1 MLRGVSMNDI
11 VKYDNKFNLTNLN
24 TLNKIEQDIFMAI
37 CSAFS
42 TKKTTTIQYDFEEI
56 KEKANLIDRKY
67 TDEKF
72 RDFMLRTQEK
82 IIKTVFTV
90 IKEDGS
96 IDMLPMFNRFSTPA
110 DSTVVNVELNPYFY
124 NYLYDIPQ
132 KIPFS
137 QFELTNF
144 LTLKS
149 KYSKTLFRY
158 LLQNYRGEWT
168 LDFKE
173 FIKLL
178 DFPKSYRTSVV
189 IMTIMKMVS
198 DINKTKIIDNLAYHL
213 TKNNKKRGEPIE
225 SITFTYTINNRIKQE
240 LEESITVEEIV
251 HKETEV
257 IPAENPLYNDQVV
270 IKKRVEQ
277 IEHQAVCPRCNG
289 KLMKGTVSNG
299 ANKGREY
306 EACINSKYCNAN
318 NNTSCKYFNWLD
330 TPPPVVKEAVAEYNS
345 KIDISAAIE
354 EMKGMNLE
362 EIKVFF
368 DKNGWDLKELFDFM
382 ELAKGKL

>member
-1 MLRGVSMNDI
+1 MNKI
-11 VKYDNKFNLTNLN
+11 VKYDNKFNLTKLNNLN
-24 TLNKIEQDIFMAI
+24 QVEQDIFMTI
-37 CSAFS
+37 CSGFS
-42 TKKTTTIQYDFEEI
+42 TKKVTKIQYDFSEI
-56 KEKANLIDRKY
+56 KENANFTNKKY
-67 TDEKF
+67 TDERF
-72 RDFMLRTQEK
+72 REFMISTQKK
-82 IIKTVFTV
+82 IAKTVFTV

-96 IDMLPMFNRFSTPA
+96 VEILPMFTRFSTPA
-110 DSTVVNVELNPYFY
+110 GSTVVNVELNPYFY

-132 KIPFS
+132 KIPFT

-144 LTLKS
+144 LALRS

-158 LLQNYRGEWT
+158 LLQSYRGEWT
-168 LDFKE
+168 IDFKE
-173 FIKLL
+173 FIELL

-189 IMTIMKMVS
+189 IMTIIKMVS
-198 DINKTKIIDNLAYHL
+198 DINKTKIIDNLTYHL
-213 TKNNKKRGEPIE
+213 VKNPKKRGEPIE

-240 LEESITVEEIV
+240 LEESIVVEKIV

-270 IKKRVEQ
+270 IKKKVEQ

-289 KLMKGTVSNG
+289 KLMKGTVSTG

-330 TPPPVVKEAVAEYNS
+330 TPPPVVKETVAEYNS
-345 KIDISAAIE
+345 KIDISTAIE

-368 DKNGWDLKELFDFM
+368 DKNGWDLKDLFDFM

>member
-1 MLRGVSMNDI
+1 MNKI
-11 VKYDNKFNLTNLN
+11 VKYDNKFNLTKLNNLN
-24 TLNKIEQDIFMAI
+24 QVEQDIFMTI
-37 CSAFS
+37 CSGFS
-42 TKKTTTIQYDFEEI
+42 TKKVTKIQYDFSEI
-56 KEKANLIDRKY
+56 KENANFTNKKY
-67 TDEKF
+67 TDERF
-72 RDFMLRTQEK
+72 REFMISTQKK
-82 IIKTVFTV
+82 IAKTVFTV

-96 IDMLPMFNRFSTPA
+96 IEILPMFNRFSTPA

-132 KIPFS
+132 KIPFT

-158 LLQNYRGEWT
+158 LLQSYRGEWT
-168 LDFKE
+168 IDFKE
-173 FIKLL
+173 FIELL
-178 DFPKSYRTSVV
+178 DFPKSYKTSA
-189 IMTIMKMVS
+189 ITSTIIKMVS
-198 DINKTKIIDNLAYHL
+198 DINNTKIIDNLTYHL
-213 TKNNKKRGEPIE
+213 VKNHKKRGEPIE

-240 LEESITVEEIV
+240 LEESITVEKII

-277 IEHQAVCPRCNG
+277 IEHQSVCPRCNG
-289 KLMKGTVSNG
+289 KLMKGTVSTG

-330 TPPPVVKEAVAEYNS
+330 TPPPVVKETVAEYNS

-354 EMKGMNLE
+354 EMKDMNLE
-362 EIKVFF
+362 EIKALF

-382 ELAKGKL
+382 KLSKGKL

>member
-1 MLRGVSMNDI
+1 MNKI
-11 VKYDNKFNLTNLN
+11 VKYDNKFNLTKLNNLN
-24 TLNKIEQDIFMAI
+24 QVEQDIFMTI
-37 CSAFS
+37 CSGFS
-42 TKKTTTIQYDFEEI
+42 TKKVTKIQYDFSEI
-56 KEKANLIDRKY
+56 KENANFTNKKY
-67 TDEKF
+67 TDERF
-72 RDFMLRTQEK
+72 REFMISTQKK
-82 IIKTVFTV
+82 IAKTVFTV

-96 IDMLPMFNRFSTPA
+96 IEILPMFNRFSTPA

-132 KIPFS
+132 KIPFT

-158 LLQNYRGEWT
+158 LLQSYRGEWT
-168 LDFKE
+168 IDFKE
-173 FIKLL
+173 FIELL
-178 DFPKSYRTSVV
+178 DFPKSYKTSA
-189 IMTIMKMVS
+189 ITSTIIKMVS
-198 DINKTKIIDNLAYHL
+198 DINNTKIIDNLTYHL
-213 TKNNKKRGEPIE
+213 VKNHKKRGEPIE

-240 LEESITVEEIV
+240 LEESITVEKIV

-289 KLMKGTVSNG
+289 KLMKGTVSTG

-330 TPPPVVKEAVAEYNS
+330 TPPPVVKETVAEYNS

-354 EMKGMNLE
+354 EMKDMNLE
-362 EIKVFF
+362 EIKALF

-382 ELAKGKL
+382 KLSKGKL

>member
-1 MLRGVSMNDI
+1 MNKI
-11 VKYDNKFNLTNLN
+11 VKYDNKFNLTKLNNLN
-24 TLNKIEQDIFMAI
+24 QVEQDIFMTI
-37 CSAFS
+37 CSGFS
-42 TKKTTTIQYDFEEI
+42 TKKVTKIQYDFSEI
-56 KEKANLIDRKY
+56 KENANFTNKKY
-67 TDEKF
+67 TDERF
-72 RDFMLRTQEK
+72 REFMISTQKK
-82 IIKTVFTV
+82 IAKTVFTV

-96 IDMLPMFNRFSTPA
+96 IEILPMFTRFSTPA
-110 DSTVVNVELNPYFY
+110 GSTVVNVELNPYFY

-132 KIPFS
+132 KIPFT

-144 LTLKS
+144 LALKS

-158 LLQNYRGEWT
+158 LLQSYRGEWT
-168 LDFKE
+168 IDFKE
-173 FIKLL
+173 FIELL
-178 DFPKSYRTSVV
+178 DFPKSYKTSA
-189 IMTIMKMVS
+189 ITSTILKMVS
-198 DINKTKIIDNLAYHL
+198 DINKTKIIDNLTYHL
-213 TKNNKKRGEPIE
+213 VKNHKKRGEPIE

-240 LEESITVEEIV
+240 LEESIVVEKIV

-270 IKKRVEQ
+270 IKKKVEQ

-289 KLMKGTVSNG
+289 KLMKGTVSTG

-330 TPPPVVKEAVAEYNS
+330 TPPPVVKETGAEYNS

>member
-1 MLRGVSMNDI
+1 MNKI
-11 VKYDNKFNLTNLN
+11 VKYDNKFNLTKLNNLN
-24 TLNKIEQDIFMAI
+24 QVEQDIFMTI
-37 CSAFS
+37 CSGFS
-42 TKKTTTIQYDFEEI
+42 TKKVTKIQYDFSEI
-56 KEKANLIDRKY
+56 KENANFTNKKY
-67 TDEKF
+67 TDERF
-72 RDFMLRTQEK
+72 QEFMISTQKK
-82 IIKTVFTV
+82 IAKTVFTV

-96 IDMLPMFNRFSTPA
+96 VEILPMFTRFSTPA
-110 DSTVVNVELNPYFY
+110 GSTVVNVELNPYFY

-132 KIPFS
+132 KIPFT

-158 LLQNYRGEWT
+158 LLQSYRGEWT
-168 LDFKE
+168 IDFKE
-173 FIKLL
+173 FIELL
-178 DFPKSYRTSVV
+178 DFPKSYKTSA
-189 IMTIMKMVS
+189 ITSTILKMVS
-198 DINKTKIIDNLAYHL
+198 DINNTKIIDNLTYHL
-213 TKNNKKRGEPIE
+213 VKNHKKRGEPIE
-225 SITFTYTINNRIKQE
+225 SITFTYTINNRIKQQ

-289 KLMKGTVSNG
+289 KLMKGTVSTG

-330 TPPPVVKEAVAEYNS
+330 TPPPVVKETVAEYNS
-345 KIDISAAIE
+345 KIDISSAIE

-362 EIKVFF
+362 EIKALF